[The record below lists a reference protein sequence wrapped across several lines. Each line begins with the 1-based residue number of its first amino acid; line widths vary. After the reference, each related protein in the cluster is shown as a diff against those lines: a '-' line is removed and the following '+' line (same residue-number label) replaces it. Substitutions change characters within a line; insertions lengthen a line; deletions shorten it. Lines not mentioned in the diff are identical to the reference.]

1 MIPIAKPWITEEEK
15 KEVLKVLDSGIL
27 ASGEW
32 VKRFEEE
39 FAKYIGVKYA
49 LTTTN
54 GTQALILGLEA
65 IGVKGK
71 EVLVPSFT
79 FIASATSI
87 IRAGG
92 KPVFVDV
99 DPKTFNIDV
108 EDARKKITE
117 NTVAIMPVHLYG
129 QSADMDAI
137 KELAEEKELYV
148 IEDACQAH
156 GAEWKGKKTGGL
168 GDIAAFSFYPT
179 KNMTT
184 GEGGMV
190 TTNNDELAE
199 KVAMLRNH
207 GQKERYLHSELGW
220 NFRMTNIAAAI
231 GVVQLR
237 RLDKANE
244 IRRKNAKIYDEELE
258 GIVEVPF
265 VDQRAKHVYHQY
277 TIKVKNRDK
286 LIRAFKDNEIGFGI
300 YYPRGIHQQPVMQ
313 KLGFGNVKLPIT
325 EKLINE
331 VISIP
336 VHPLV
341 SEEDITKIVQV
352 IRKNA

>member
-39 FAKYIGVKYA
+39 FAKYIGVEHA

-137 KELAEEKELYV
+137 KELAEERGLCV

-156 GAEWKGKKTGGL
+156 GAEWKGKKAGGL

-199 KVAMLRNH
+199 RIAMLRNH

-231 GVVQLR
+231 GLVQLR

-244 IRRKNAKIYDEELE
+244 IRQKNAKIYDEELD
-258 GIVEVPF
+258 GVVEVPF
-265 VDQRAKHVYHQY
+265 VDPRAKHVYHQY

-286 LIRAFKDNEIGFGI
+286 LIRAFKDNEIRFGI

-313 KLGFGNVKLPIT
+313 KLGFGNVKLPVT
-325 EKLINE
+325 EKLTNE

-341 SEEDITKIVQV
+341 SDEDIKHIVEVIKI
-352 IRKNA
+352 NA